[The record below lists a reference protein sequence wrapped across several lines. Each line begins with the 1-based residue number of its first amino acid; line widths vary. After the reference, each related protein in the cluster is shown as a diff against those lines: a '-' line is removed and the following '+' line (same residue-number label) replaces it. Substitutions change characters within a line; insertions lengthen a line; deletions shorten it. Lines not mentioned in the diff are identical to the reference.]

1 MVTSSDPDVE
11 VLLVHVAEQAVELL
25 DDQVKVDVLFTKTNV
40 GSAERLIIGEG
51 AAGVESPPPPPPPPP
66 PQEAIKNVE
75 KKTNSFFIDLCQI
88 NTYLKNIAQT
98 Y

>member
-51 AAGVESPPPPPPPPP
+51 AAGVESPPPPPP
-66 PQEAIKNVE
+66 QEAIKNVA

-88 NTYLKNIAQT
+88 NTYIKNIAQA

>member
-25 DDQVKVDVLFTKTNV
+25 DDQVKVDVLFTKTVV

-51 AAGVESPPPPPPPPP
+51 AAGVESPPPPPPP

>member
-51 AAGVESPPPPPPPPP
+51 AAGVESPPPPPP
-66 PQEAIKNVE
+66 QEAIKNVE